1 MEIVTNEIRK
11 CKGCLPLIWARYRF
25 KKGRII
31 CALSQTDPM
40 INLYDALCSH
50 CLCHFL
56 KSGNIGTYHIILL
69 KSIFL

>member
-1 MEIVTNEIRK
+1 MQGLFAADLGAVQIH
-11 CKGCLPLIWARYRF
+11 
-25 KKGRII
+25 KGRII

-40 INLYDALCSH
+40 INLYDTLCSH

-56 KSGNIGTYHIILL
+56 KSGNIGTYHIVLL